1 VKTYNYLQETIE
13 KKGAGLLI
21 LIDPDKT
28 TPEKLIKFLRNG
40 FKNSIDAFLVGGSL
54 ITKGDIEKIIA
65 TIKKETTVP
74 VIIFPGSV
82 NQVYPDA
89 DAILYLSL
97 ISGRNAEQLIG
108 KHVIAAP
115 MIKKYNIEPIS
126 TGYMIIESGSYTS
139 AEYMS
144 NSKPIPRNKP
154 EIAAAT
160 ALAAQYIGMNFIYLE
175 AGSGAKNSV
184 PAEMIKCVSETV
196 DIPIIVGGGIK
207 EPSDAKEKIIAG
219 AKLIVIG
226 NCFEDEANWQLLKEF
241 DTVVHYKNNL

>member
-1 VKTYNYLQETIE
+1 MNIFNYLLKTIE
-13 KKGAGLLI
+13 LKGAGLLV

-28 TPEKLIKFLRNG
+28 TPTKLLKFLKNG
-40 FKNSIDAFLVGGSL
+40 FKNNIDAFLVGGSL
-54 ITKGDIEKIIA
+54 VTQGDIEKIISI
-65 TIKKETTVP
+65 IKKETSIP

-82 NQVYPDA
+82 NQVYPAA
-89 DAILYLSL
+89 DAILFLSL

-115 MIKKYNIEPIS
+115 MLKKNNIEPIS

-160 ALAAQYIGMNFIYLE
+160 ALAAQYIGMKLIYLE
-175 AGSGAKNSV
+175 AGSGAENSV
-184 PAEMIKCVSETV
+184 PEEMIRLVAQTV
-196 DIPIIVGGGIK
+196 DIPIVVGGGVRK
-207 EPSDAKEKIIAG
+207 PADAEKKIAAG

-226 NCFEDEANWQLLKEF
+226 NCFEDEGNWQLLKDF
-241 DTVVHYKNNL
+241 NKVVHYKENL